1 MAEDTDKPRR
11 VVTVRR
17 NLTLGAMAA
26 AMAGSAVHAAAVTP
40 MTADTPGWHQKAAG
54 KGEGEGEGEGEGGA
68 AAMDPDVRFLRDL
81 SFIEGHLRAGLALYR
96 AGDLTAAKTHMGH
109 PIKEKYDAVAERVQ
123 AEGRGELKT
132 RIIALADAAE
142 AGKDAAEVAAQF
154 DLVKVMIDEM
164 RGASAPKKQIM
175 GLIALTRI
183 AGDEYTVATEG
194 GSISNLH
201 EYQDSWGFMQ
211 VVADEVDAL
220 TASDD
225 TAVAGVADK
234 LKGYVA
240 ATDEVFGDLQGQ
252 GDFTLDSGV
261 LYGAA
266 ARMELAAARLK

>member
-40 MTADTPGWHQKAAG
+40 MTADTPGWHQKAA
-54 KGEGEGEGEGEGGA
+54 GEGEGEGEGEGGA

-123 AEGRGELKT
+123 AEGRGELKAQ
-132 RIIALADAAE
+132 IVALADAAE

-220 TASDD
+220 AASGDA
-225 TAVAGVADK
+225 TVAGVADK

-240 ATDEVFGDLQGQ
+240 ATDAVFGDLQGQ